1 MLHQPVRT
9 RKPRRLSAVPLSLLT
24 DDEVT
29 EAVKKMLN
37 EPEAIC
43 SQTGLSPFCTSNKP
57 PAGDDPFWKKKPQDK
72 PKKPQ
77 DKAAKP
83 LRPKTKV
90 VKKPAKK
97 RTTASFEPNADA
109 DVANSDLEDDAESS
123 QADDVET
130 QQHEARR
137 TTRHNGQVVTSAGL
151 PNTLDR
157 KRRSEVSYTLD
168 TSCPKAGCF
177 RQPLNPSDSNYQGT
191 SHSSSGESSTTKL
204 PPLKTV
210 PGAKPRPRKK
220 ARLTKPADDNVV
232 VEPEKTLD
240 PEETNADAMLNDPP
254 PQGHDFFAEQV

>member
-1 MLHQPVRT
+1 MYEYT
-9 RKPRRLSAVPLSLLT
+9 GSLKDPQRHIDIQLT

-43 SQTGLSPFCTSNKP
+43 SQTGLSPFCTSNEP

-72 PKKPQ
+72 PAKPQ

-109 DVANSDLEDDAESS
+109 DVANPDLEVELDSLGSFFIHLIDNDYYQDDAESS
-123 QADDVET
+123 QADDIET

-137 TTRHNGQVVTSAGL
+137 TTRHNGQ
-151 PNTLDR
+151 
-157 KRRSEVSYTLD
+157 
-168 TSCPKAGCF
+168 
-177 RQPLNPSDSNYQGT
+177 GT
-191 SHSSSGESSTTKL
+191 SHSSSGESSATKL

-220 ARLTKPADDNVV
+220 ARLTKPVDDNVV

>member
-1 MLHQPVRT
+1 MYEYT
-9 RKPRRLSAVPLSLLT
+9 GSLKDPQRHIDIQLT

-43 SQTGLSPFCTSNKP
+43 SQTGLSPFCTSNEP

-72 PKKPQ
+72 PAKPQ

-109 DVANSDLEDDAESS
+109 DVANPDLEDDAESS
-123 QADDVET
+123 QADDIEVIILSPGSDPVPTLKIRRANRKVKFSHPLAYLDPNFLLKT

-137 TTRHNGQVVTSAGL
+137 TTRHNGQ
-151 PNTLDR
+151 
-157 KRRSEVSYTLD
+157 
-168 TSCPKAGCF
+168 
-177 RQPLNPSDSNYQGT
+177 GT
-191 SHSSSGESSTTKL
+191 SHSSSGESSATKL

-220 ARLTKPADDNVV
+220 ARLTKPVDDNVV

>member
-123 QADDVET
+123 QADDVE
-130 QQHEARR
+130 
-137 TTRHNGQVVTSAGL
+137 
-151 PNTLDR
+151 
-157 KRRSEVSYTLD
+157 
-168 TSCPKAGCF
+168 
-177 RQPLNPSDSNYQGT
+177 GT

>member
-1 MLHQPVRT
+1 
-9 RKPRRLSAVPLSLLT
+9 
-24 DDEVT
+24 
-29 EAVKKMLN
+29 MLN

-137 TTRHNGQVVTSAGL
+137 TTRHNGQ
-151 PNTLDR
+151 
-157 KRRSEVSYTLD
+157 
-168 TSCPKAGCF
+168 
-177 RQPLNPSDSNYQGT
+177 GT

>member
-109 DVANSDLEDDAESS
+109 DVANSDLEVELDSLGSFFIHLIDNDYYQDDAESS

-157 KRRSEVSYTLD
+157 KRRSE
-168 TSCPKAGCF
+168 
-177 RQPLNPSDSNYQGT
+177 GT